1 MLVFIAQIRYSIYLC
16 LFYFCTGGENQ
27 ITSKDLLCLLTEAH
41 KQQAATL
48 TKISQA
54 QTKQADILS
63 RMADTVGKIAIAV
76 TNTSISKINN
86 SDYQLQLPVTSWE
99 DVIILDKNLK
109 EHSSIRIE
117 LVSLKYP

>member
-1 MLVFIAQIRYSIYLC
+1 
-16 LFYFCTGGENQ
+16 
-27 ITSKDLLCLLTEAH
+27 LTEAH

>member
-1 MLVFIAQIRYSIYLC
+1 MLIFFC
-16 LFYFCTGGENQ
+16 YFCTGGENQ
-27 ITSKDLLCLLTEAH
+27 ITSKDLLSALTEAH

-76 TNTSISKINN
+76 TNTSISKIND
-86 SDYQLQLPVTSWE
+86 SDYQLQLPVTSW
-99 DVIILDKNLK
+99 
-109 EHSSIRIE
+109 
-117 LVSLKYP
+117 